1 MEKQE
6 LKNILK
12 QLKDELAKSEF
23 AKPSSRQE
31 LQKLIQQIEQS
42 LIDDEAAVRK
52 ALNEPITDVV
62 TRFEGSHPQLTSLFN
77 SIISTFSNMG
87 I

>member
-6 LKNILK
+6 LEIILNE
-12 QLKDELAKSEF
+12 LKAELGRSQF

-31 LQKLIQQIEQS
+31 LQRLIDQIEQS
-42 LIDDEAAVRK
+42 LIDDEKAVSV
-52 ALNEPITDVV
+52 ALNEPLTDAI
-62 TRFEGSHPQLTSLFN
+62 TRFEGSHPQLTAILN
-77 SIISTFSNMG
+77 SVISTLSNMG

>member
-1 MEKQE
+1 MDKQE
-6 LKNILK
+6 LENILR
-12 QLKDELAKSEF
+12 QLKEELAKSQF

-31 LQKLIQQIEQS
+31 LQRLIGQIEQS

-52 ALNEPITDVV
+52 ALNEPLTDAV
-62 TRFEGSHPQLTSLFN
+62 TRFEGSHPQLTSILN
-77 SIISTFSNMG
+77 NIISTLSNMG

>member
-1 MEKQE
+1 MKKQE
-6 LKNILK
+6 LENILK
-12 QLKDELAKSEF
+12 QLKDELARSEF

-31 LQKLIQQIEQS
+31 LQSLIQQIEQS
-42 LIDDEAAVRK
+42 LIDDEVAVRK
-52 ALNEPITDVV
+52 ALNEPLTDAV
-62 TRFEGSHPQLTSLFN
+62 TRFEGSHPQVTSLLN

>member
-1 MEKQE
+1 MIKQE
-6 LKNILK
+6 LENILN
-12 QLKDELAKSEF
+12 QLKDELARSEF

-31 LQKLIQQIEQS
+31 LQNLIQQIEQS

-52 ALNEPITDVV
+52 ALNEPLTDAV
-62 TRFEGSHPQLTSLFN
+62 TRFESSHPQVTSLLN
-77 SIISTFSNMG
+77 SVISTFSNMG

>member
-6 LKNILK
+6 LESILI
-12 QLKDELAKSEF
+12 QLKEELGRSQF

-31 LQKLIQQIEQS
+31 LQR
-42 LIDDEAAVRK
+42 LIDQVEQYLVEDEEAVRK
-52 ALNEPITDVV
+52 ALNEPLTDAV
-62 TRFEGSHPQLTSLFN
+62 TRFEGSHPQLTAILN
-77 SIISTFSNMG
+77 SIISTLSNMG

>member
-1 MEKQE
+1 MKKQE
-6 LKNILK
+6 LENILE
-12 QLKDELAKSEF
+12 QLKEELDKSKF

-31 LQKLIQQIEQS
+31 LQTLIRQIEQS
-42 LIDDEAAVRK
+42 LIDDEAVVRK
-52 ALNEPITDVV
+52 ALNEPLTDAV
-62 TRFEGSHPQLTSLFN
+62 TRFEGSHPQLTSLLN

>member
-1 MEKQE
+1 MKKQE
-6 LKNILK
+6 LENILK
-12 QLKDELAKSEF
+12 QLKDELARSEF

-31 LQKLIQQIEQS
+31 LNNLIQQIEQS

-52 ALNEPITDVV
+52 ALNEPLTDAV
-62 TRFEGSHPQLTSLFN
+62 TRFEGSHPQVTSLLN
-77 SIISTFSNMG
+77 SVISIFSNMG

>member
-1 MEKQE
+1 MDKQE
-6 LKNILK
+6 LENILQ
-12 QLKDELAKSEF
+12 QLKEELAKSQF

-31 LQKLIQQIEQS
+31 LQRLIGQIEQS

-52 ALNEPITDVV
+52 ALNEPLTDAV
-62 TRFEGSHPQLTSLFN
+62 TRFEGSHPQLTSILN
-77 SIISTFSNMG
+77 SVISTLSNMG